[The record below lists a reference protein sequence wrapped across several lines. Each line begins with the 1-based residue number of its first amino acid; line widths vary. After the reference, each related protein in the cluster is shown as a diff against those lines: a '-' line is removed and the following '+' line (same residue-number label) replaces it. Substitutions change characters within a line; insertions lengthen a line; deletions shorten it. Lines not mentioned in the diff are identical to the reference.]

1 MSDATTLKAE
11 YDAGYDEGYAEG
23 YEVAYC
29 EAACDGE
36 CGYDE
41 GFTDGEQEA
50 KNAWR
55 EALYELLR
63 TQGLPAL
70 DGVVA
75 RWDAAER
82 CFVFS
87 DGEREVR
94 VK

>member
-11 YDAGYDEGYAEG
+11 YDAGYDEGYAE
-23 YEVAYC
+23 
-29 EAACDGE
+29 
-36 CGYDE
+36 GYDE

-94 VK
+94 LG

>member
-11 YDAGYDEGYAEG
+11 YDEGYAE
-23 YEVAYC
+23 
-29 EAACDGE
+29 
-36 CGYDE
+36 GYDE

-94 VK
+94 LG

>member
-11 YDAGYDEGYAEG
+11 YDE
-23 YEVAYC
+23 
-29 EAACDGE
+29 
-36 CGYDE
+36 GYDE

-94 VK
+94 LG